1 MEELHYMVPIIRV
14 VKFARRQ
21 TNQHRLKSAEG
32 VKVHARNVVGLPCRH
47 AWHNG
52 EAVP

>member
-1 MEELHYMVPIIRV
+1 MEGLHYIVPIIRV
-14 VKFARRQ
+14 FKFTRRH

-32 VKVHARNVVGLPCRH
+32 VKVHARNVVGLPRRH